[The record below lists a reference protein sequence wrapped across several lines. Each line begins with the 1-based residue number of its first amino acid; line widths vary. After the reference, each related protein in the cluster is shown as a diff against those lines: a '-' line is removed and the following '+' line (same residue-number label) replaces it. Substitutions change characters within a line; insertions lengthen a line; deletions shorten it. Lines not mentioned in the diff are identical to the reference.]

1 MLPCLAFPH
10 PSPFRL
16 LVPESEDR
24 PYLAQLDLPRIC
36 PEETIGNNVASAA
49 AVGMDGDQ
57 LGIPSLSLYL
67 FSFPSLLTVRD
78 PKHPEEMSPTLFH
91 SEYMFK
97 NKLHFVKI
105 SFASSTFD
113 IITKV

>member
-57 LGIPSLSLYL
+57 LGVPSLSLYL
-67 FSFPSLLTVRD
+67 FCQLQYERRPSAVSLGIWD
-78 PKHPEEMSPTLFH
+78 
-91 SEYMFK
+91 FK
-97 NKLHFVKI
+97 LGFLGV
-105 SFASSTFD
+105 AG
-113 IITKV
+113 V